1 MLPAGLNKFERF
13 TASTKDDVNDLIE
26 RLTIEV
32 ENESLTEL
40 EGVILCE
47 GDTYNDNNF
56 SFIATQSATY
66 KQKLQSAIGCDSTV
80 VLPVT
85 VNMKKYEDVTE
96 TICQGSYYEFKGEKY
111 YTSVNKTETFV
122 SVEGCDSI
130 VTLHLTVKDIL
141 RGEAEEVFLCPGMTY
156 AFTDK
161 YPALSIDGEYTDT
174 VVNAR
179 GCDSI
184 AAIKITNVPEA
195 ETLIRGAICQGE
207 VYDDGLFGGVRNPG
221 DYSPPH
227 GDQGLKTIYGCDSIV
242 TLHLMVAQP
251 TEAQT
256 FEIYDTIASDQLPY
270 VLNGLEL
277 LQKGAERGIYTR
289 TITLGCGE
297 ATVVINVDN
306 AEGVD
311 DLYANTLAVT
321 PNPVGVGQSVRVLGQ
336 FSNAEVEVITAT
348 GAVAYKQQYTT
359 GQVILPG
366 MPAAGI
372 YLVRLTD
379 NKGEYHAKLVVK

>member
-1 MLPAGLNKFERF
+1 TDTLYGA
-13 TASTKDDVNDLIE
+13 ASN
-26 RLTIEV
+26 
-32 ENESLTEL
+32 
-40 EGVILCE
+40 
-47 GDTYNDNNF
+47 
-56 SFIATQSATY
+56 
-66 KQKLQSAIGCDSTV
+66 
-80 VLPVT
+80 
-85 VNMKKYEDVTE
+85 
-96 TICQGSYYEFKGEKY
+96 
-111 YTSVNKTETFV
+111 
-122 SVEGCDSI
+122 GCDSI
-130 VTLHLTVKDIL
+130 VTLYLTVAPIL
-141 RGEAEEVFLCPGMTY
+141 VGETEEVFLCPGATY
-156 AFTDK
+156 NFSAK
-161 YPALSIDGEYTDT
+161 YPELKEAGVYTDT
-174 VVNAR
+174 IQNAM
-179 GCDSI
+179 GCDSVI
-184 AAIKITNVPEA
+184 AVEIKNVPNVS
-195 ETLIRGAICQGE
+195 TIIRGAICQGE
-207 VYDDGLFGGVRNPG
+207 VYNSGVFAGLSKAG
-221 DYSPPH
+221 DYPSE
-227 GDQGLKTIYGCDSIV
+227 QKTIYGCDSIV

-311 DLYANTLAVT
+311 DIFANTLAVT